1 MSEQRLPPSLGALL
15 ALLHFSGC
23 SIDLVWFTSVDI
35 SPSFV
40 VSPTWMFHQVCFI
53 ICGWFIFSDCFAKLC
68 STITPFFTVS
78 DCFMSSGR
86 FSVSGCLTIT
96 GCCTFSSDRKPAHLP
111 ASLVFDYLRLLDLKA
126 WQEIRLVSSIPA
138 YFTSYCFTSSLIFI
152 LPVGLYFLWGLPFFP
167 DVISMVDDTSF
178 ELNFPFKQIDL
189 ACTGENL
196 LYENCYYYYI
206 SCLLC
211 KALGT

>member
-23 SIDLVWFTSVDI
+23 SIDLVGFTSLDI

-40 VSPTWMFHQVCFI
+40 VSPAWMFHQVCFI
-53 ICGWFIFSDCFAKLC
+53 ICNCFIFSDC
-68 STITPFFTVS
+68 STNCVSPSFPVSPSLTVS
-78 DCFMSSGR
+78 CPLA
-86 FSVSGCLTIT
+86 VSKSLAVSPLLTVLL
-96 GCCTFSSDRKPAHLP
+96 SLSRKPVHLP
-111 ASLVFDYLRLLDLKA
+111 ASLVFVYLRLLDLKT
-126 WQEIRLVSSIPA
+126 WQQMRLVSSIPA

-152 LPVGLYFLWGLPFFP
+152 LPVGLEFLWVVPFFP